1 VKKQWWAL
9 YLSTNHWKM
18 EYQLKTGGVLRYR
31 DWLVEL
37 GLRHMNYFCID
48 FEHLHSASSSNN
60 IKIKSS
66 CSATLQLMCHHTLHI
81 IIKFLA
87 FPGKQTHRIPDFWFA
102 ARQKAPS
109 IRIDHD

>member
-1 VKKQWWAL
+1 MFSNLA
-9 YLSTNHWKM
+9 
-18 EYQLKTGGVLRYR
+18 
-31 DWLVEL
+31 
-37 GLRHMNYFCID
+37 ID
-48 FEHLHSASSSNN
+48 VPS
-60 IKIKSS
+60 
-66 CSATLQLMCHHTLHI
+66 HTLHI